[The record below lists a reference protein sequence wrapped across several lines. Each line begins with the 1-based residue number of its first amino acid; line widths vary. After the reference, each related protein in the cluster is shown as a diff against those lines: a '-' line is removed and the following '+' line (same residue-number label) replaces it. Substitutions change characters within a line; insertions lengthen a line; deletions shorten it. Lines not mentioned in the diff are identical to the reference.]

1 MRRVVGFVLSEV
13 DVPALNQPGI
23 SNEFKC
29 KVTNTKVRIN
39 SFKKIGYFKIY
50 TNRFLDAPESGNDL
64 VYNSLKNKTYV
75 DISPELK
82 KKFQFYFDDVTVL
95 NDFVIGKNIHRGISL
110 ILLEIM
116 IIEKVF
122 I

>member
-1 MRRVVGFVLSEV
+1 M
-13 DVPALNQPGI
+13 
-23 SNEFKC
+23 
-29 KVTNTKVRIN
+29 
-39 SFKKIGYFKIY
+39 
-50 TNRFLDAPESGNDL
+50 DAPESGNDL